1 MDGEV
6 SETGPT
12 REPGFFES
20 LKSIVATLVALLH
33 TRLELASTEVE
44 EELERL
50 KRVLLL
56 AAISLFCAGIGVVLV
71 TVFVVAVFWDTHR
84 FLVLGGFAA
93 LYLIAGVILALAARK
108 HVAVRPRLFSAT
120 ISELSKDRENL
131 ES

>member
-12 REPGFFES
+12 DEPGFFKS
-20 LKSIVATLVALLH
+20 LKSIVATLAALLH
-33 TRLELASTEVE
+33 TRLELASTELE

-56 AAISLFCAGIGVVLV
+56 AAISLFCAGVGIVLV

-84 FLVLGGFAA
+84 FVVLGACAA
-93 LYLIAGVILALAARK
+93 LYLIAGVMLALAARRS
-108 HVAVRPRLFSAT
+108 VTGRPRLFAAT
-120 ISELSKDRENL
+120 ISELGKDREHL